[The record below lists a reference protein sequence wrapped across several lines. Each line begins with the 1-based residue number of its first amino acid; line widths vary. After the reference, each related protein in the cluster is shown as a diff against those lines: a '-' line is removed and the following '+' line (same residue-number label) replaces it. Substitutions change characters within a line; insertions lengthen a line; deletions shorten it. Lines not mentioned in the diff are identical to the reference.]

1 MRRISRGLPVG
12 RGVYWGFREDSWE
25 LPAKREFLG
34 TSVGRGE
41 TSGDQS
47 VSLGMER
54 INWGYGHKGPFLL
67 PVNFS
72 FSQKRSD
79 G

>member
-54 INWGYGHKGPFLL
+54 
-67 PVNFS
+67 
-72 FSQKRSD
+72 
-79 G
+79 